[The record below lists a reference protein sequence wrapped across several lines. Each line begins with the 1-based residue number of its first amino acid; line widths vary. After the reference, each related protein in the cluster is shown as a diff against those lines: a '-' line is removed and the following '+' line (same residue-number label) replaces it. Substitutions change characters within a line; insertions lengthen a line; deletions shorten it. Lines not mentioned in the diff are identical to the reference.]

1 MFKHKNK
8 SKICKAAHWRKYKSL
23 QFKLSVL
30 LLFAGTLQVCALT
43 YGQDI
48 TLNRKNATLSSVLKE
63 IEKQSGYHIFY
74 DNSILSADERVS
86 VNYKSE
92 KVENVIRQL
101 LSKYRVSYSI
111 VDKNIIL
118 NKSTGSISAV
128 NAGSS
133 SKIAVQERIV
143 TGVVRNAKGEILKGV
158 TIVEKGGTAST
169 VSDDNGRYTF
179 KVESTD
185 PVLLFSFI
193 GYQPKEMSVSGN
205 TLNVVLEESIEEV
218 DEVVV
223 VGYRAVKKELVNGSI
238 ATVQMA
244 DKEKQT
250 ITHASQALYGTG
262 GVWINQAGAKPGSDG
277 TTIRIRGVNTLSNS
291 NPLVL
296 LDGIE
301 YNFSEIDPADI
312 ETITV
317 LKDAAAAIYGSRSSN
332 GVILITSKSGKA
344 GKTRIDVRSHAG
356 IQQASF
362 LPNVVDDPILY
373 MQMRNRAEA
382 NSGKT
387 AITYT
392 QEQIDE
398 YKAGMPLD
406 PSVYP
411 SSNWFDITMENG
423 WLQQHNARV
432 SGGNQQY
439 NFTVGGGYMYHK
451 GIFIAND
458 DAKRY
463 SFDVKVSAQA
473 TPRLKVSGGIIGN
486 LREFNEVG
494 YGTGTVM
501 NTIMRGLPI
510 MSDYHRNGYYG
521 STWLFTPGRNN
532 IENPRMQAE
541 QGATYRDYQE
551 TLTNLNLEYKLPFN
565 ITYHN
570 TLGYRRVDHFS
581 KDFLPQMYTVDPKT
595 GDIRHFNG
603 SAPRV
608 KDWDS
613 LNKQFTLSH
622 RLVYEQQFGDHQLHA
637 MLGQDYQINDAR
649 NFQAFNWGFYDNSL
663 RELNAL
669 SDHTNAQATG
679 SSSMDKLASVYSRL
693 AYDYKQKYMLEGTL
707 RYDGSSRFAPGN
719 QWSFFPSVLIGWVI
733 SKEDF
738 FQSNTINM
746 LKFRASVGK
755 LGNQAVSIGAYNSTV
770 NINNSYN
777 YSFGGTTEGGAAII
791 ALTDRNIQWES
802 TLSYNAGLDMNLWGK
817 LSVTADYF
825 YKRTF
830 DILRPDT
837 IPGQIGGL
845 TGPTVNLGKVDN
857 KGWEL
862 GAAFNDSKGDFSY
875 GINGSISYVKNK
887 VVDINGQQVISGR
900 YIIKEGYS
908 INSYYLYEALGYYQT
923 QDEIDN
929 AQAVYGTRSK
939 LRPGYIKY
947 ANHNSDNYID
957 DEDKIITG
965 SSIPDYTYG
974 FGARMGYGNFL
985 LEAQF
990 QGVANVNVY
999 PTANVAL
1006 PFNNG
1011 AGVTEDWARESWTPS
1026 NPNSK
1031 LPLLTT
1037 VTDANENFIN
1047 STFWLQDASYLR
1059 MKNISLTYNLPPEWL
1074 KRLGGSKLSV
1084 YLSGQNLWTIS
1095 KFNMWDPE
1103 LTTTKGDLYEY
1114 PNLKSYSVGLNLTF

>member
-1 MFKHKNK
+1 MFDIYI
-8 SKICKAAHWRKYKSL
+8 SRICKAIYWQRGKSIQL
-23 QFKLSVL
+23 KLSII
-30 LLFAGTLQVCALT
+30 LLFAGTLQVCAMT
-43 YGQDI
+43 YGQTI
-48 TLNRKNATLSSVLKE
+48 TLNKKNISLSAVLKE
-63 IEKQSGYHIFY
+63 IEQQSGYNIFM
-74 DNSILSADERVS
+74 DNSIIPTQDIIT
-86 VNYKSE
+86 VNYKNAT
-92 KVENVIRQL
+92 VEHVIKQL
-101 LSKYRVSYSI
+101 LTKYKVSYTI

-118 NKSTGSISAV
+118 NKTEPSVSPAKSANISPE
-128 NAGSS
+128 
-133 SKIAVQERIV
+133 VQERIV
-143 TGVVRNAKGEILKGV
+143 TGIVRNNKGEILKGV
-158 TIVEKGGTAST
+158 TIVEKDGVSST
-169 VSDDNGRYTF
+169 ISDDNGF
-179 KVESTD
+179 FSIKVNGNA
-185 PVLLFSFI
+185 PLLFFSFV
-193 GYQPKEMSVSGN
+193 GYQGKEVPASSN
-205 TLNVVLEESIEEV
+205 NLNIVLEENIEEV

-223 VGYRAVKKELVNGSI
+223 VGYRAVKKELVNGSV

-250 ITHASQALYGTG
+250 ITHASQALYGTS

-317 LKDAAAAIYGSRSSN
+317 LKDAAAAIYGSKSSN
-332 GVILITSKSGKA
+332 GVILITSKKGAA
-344 GKTRIDVRSHAG
+344 GKTKIDVRSHAG
-356 IQQASF
+356 MQQASF
-362 LPNVVDDPILY
+362 LPDVVDDPILY

-398 YKAGMPLD
+398 YRAGMATD

-411 SSNWFDITMENG
+411 ASNWFDIALDNG

-432 SGGNQQY
+432 SGGNNQY
-439 NFTVGGGYMYHK
+439 NFTVGGGYMHQK
-451 GIFIAND
+451 GVFIAND

-494 YGTGTVM
+494 YSTGTVM

-510 MSDYHRNGYYG
+510 MSDYHRNNYYG
-521 STWLFTPGRNN
+521 STWLYTPGRNN
-532 IENPRMQAE
+532 IENPRMQVE
-541 QGATYRDYQE
+541 QGFTYRDYQE
-551 TLTNLNLEYKLPFN
+551 TLTNLNLEYKLPFH

-570 TLGYRRVDHFS
+570 TLGYRRVDHYS

-595 GDIRHFNG
+595 GDVRNFNG
-603 SAPRV
+603 SAPRI

-622 RLVYEQQFGDHQLHA
+622 RLVYEQQFGDHNLHA
-637 MLGQDYQINDAR
+637 MLGQDYQVNDAR
-649 NFQAFNWGFYDNSL
+649 NFQAFNWGFYDNTL
-663 RELNAL
+663 YELNAL
-669 SDHTNAQATG
+669 SDQTNAQATG

-693 AYDYKQKYMLEGTL
+693 AYDYQQKYMVEGTF

-719 QWSFFPSVLIGWVI
+719 QWSFFPSLLVGWVI
-733 SKEDF
+733 SKENF

-770 NINNSYN
+770 NISNSYN
-777 YSFGGTTEGGAAII
+777 YSFGGMTTGGAAIT

-802 TLSYNAGLDMNLWGK
+802 TLSYNAGLDIGIWHKLNL
-817 LSVTADYF
+817 TADYF

-830 DILRPDT
+830 DILRPIT

-862 GAAFNDSKGDFSY
+862 GANFNDSKGDFQY
-875 GINGSISYVKNK
+875 GLNGSISYVKNK
-887 VVDINGQQVISGR
+887 VVDINEQQVISGR

-908 INSYYLYEALGYYQT
+908 INSYYLYDATGYYQT

-929 AQAVYGTRSK
+929 AKAVYGTRSK

-947 ANHNSDNYID
+947 ANHNDDNYID

-965 SSIPDYTYG
+965 STIPDYTYG
-974 FGARMGYGNFL
+974 FGARMGYKNLF

-990 QGVANVNVY
+990 QGVSNVNVY

-1011 AGVTEDWARESWTPS
+1011 AGVTEDWARESWTPN
-1026 NPNSK
+1026 NPNAK

-1047 STFWLQDASYLR
+1047 STFWLRDASYLR
-1059 MKNISLTYNLPPEWL
+1059 MKNISLTYNLPTEWL
-1074 KRLGGSKLSV
+1074 KRLGGNKLSV
-1084 YLSGQNLWTIS
+1084 YLSGQNLWTVS
-1095 KFNMWDPE
+1095 KFKMWDPE